1 MDGYVAMHSP
11 IQKIAAKIC
20 WEWDDLHMR
29 FTNNTDAS
37 LYFRLKVQATLNMLV
52 NFYLGAF
59 YVGKGRDWG
68 NELSIEG
75 STMSLY
81 GSIYDAQA
89 HNPMLGLV
97 KSAINATTT
106 EEQIEIWLCAL
117 NKARYS
123 KYGKG
128 QLVCLFDKAGYEWFL
143 RIKPALNN
151 LLGVT
156 EVVNSGQN
164 NTINIGE
171 PMKVMIGGK
180 QIEIVTDTYYDSV
193 TQNAGECV
201 IFDKS
206 LIGVRQP
213 DEFTFDVNTGK
224 LTSVATMGIRVSD
237 KTNPTIDEPESCKCI
252 QLSMKFANIFISVSQ
267 PDSPY
272 CIVEGLRSRSG
283 YCG

>member
-1 MDGYVAMHSP
+1 M
-11 IQKIAAKIC
+11 
-20 WEWDDLHMR
+20 
-29 FTNNTDAS
+29 
-37 LYFRLKVQATLNMLV
+37 
-52 NFYLGAF
+52 
-59 YVGKGRDWG
+59 
-68 NELSIEG
+68 
-75 STMSLY
+75 
-81 GSIYDAQA
+81 
-89 HNPMLGLV
+89 
-97 KSAINATTT
+97 
-106 EEQIEIWLCAL
+106 CAL

-156 EVVNSGQN
+156 EVVNSGSN

-224 LTSVATMGIRVSD
+224 LTSTATMGIRVSD
-237 KTNPTIDEPESCKCI
+237 KTDPTIDEPESCKCI
-252 QLSMKFANIFISVSQ
+252 QLSMKFANIFIAVSQ

-272 CIVEGLRSRSG
+272 CIVEGLRARAG